1 MIKRYNFILNLHL
14 GTLPF
19 QICRYLAPVME
30 NLTFILCLVDEKL
43 RENDMKSG
51 GKNKIQIQI
60 SPKLNI
66 KNTPTYQEP
75 TLYRMQKKAK

>member
-1 MIKRYNFILNLHL
+1 
-14 GTLPF
+14 
-19 QICRYLAPVME
+19 ME